1 MFKYTAEAFVAGQHA
16 QQGVN
21 EVCALYDE
29 YCRSIG
35 ATGVD
40 RLLDF
45 GDARA
50 MLSPTDEGLHFR
62 IDTRDTLAFYGIWTV
77 VQVALA
83 PLPEFSGKDVEWHT
97 ASRLPFLAKA
107 FFLRIWNPNE

>member
-1 MFKYTAEAFVAGQHA
+1 MYKYTAEAFVPVQHA
-16 QQGVN
+16 ELGVK
-21 EVCALYDE
+21 EVCALYGE
-29 YCRSIG
+29 YRSIG
-35 ATGVD
+35 FTGRD

-45 GDARA
+45 GEARA
-50 MLSPTDEGLHFR
+50 MLRPTDEGLHFR
-62 IDTRDTLAFYGIWTV
+62 IDAQDTLIFYAIWTV

-107 FFLRIWNPNE
+107 FFLRILEP